1 MRHEKVSPS
10 LALHNQDEVEPMAHK
25 KRLTIRDVAVAAGVS
40 IQTVSRVL
48 NNRPDVAPETLER
61 VQEVIR
67 RTGYAPNMLA
77 RSLTLGRSHVL
88 GVVAYGLEFF
98 GPSRVLTAI
107 ERQAAEMG
115 YAIMLNLVLEPETGD
130 ADQVMD
136 ALRARQVDGI
146 IWAIPDVG
154 DNRAWSRT
162 RGVGLPVPI
171 MLVGGM
177 AGRPYLASIGID
189 NAAIG
194 RLATEHLLAG
204 AARKVGIVTGPL
216 RWWEAQ
222 ERLRGWRETL
232 EEHGLEASESLIVE
246 GDWTVNSGEQGLYRL
261 LERCPEIDAVFASND
276 QMALGVLHAAHRM
289 GRRVPDELSVAGVDN
304 MAEAS
309 HFWPPLTTVHQPL
322 GDAGAMAV
330 EEIDRLIGKARQP
343 RPSRQ
348 AAPDMT
354 LLKPELIV
362 RESAR
367 PVVPAGVATVNAQPA
382 VAARD

>member
-1 MRHEKVSPS
+1 MKRETASAS
-10 LALHNQDEVEPMAHK
+10 SALPHQGELEPMARR

-67 RTGYAPNMLA
+67 KTGYAPNMLA

-98 GPSRVLTAI
+98 GPSRVVTAI

-130 ADQVMD
+130 GNQVLD

-154 DNRAWSRT
+154 GNRAWSRVK
-162 RGVGLPVPI
+162 GSELHVPI

-177 AGRPYLASIGID
+177 AGRPYLPSIGID

-204 AARKVGIVTGPL
+204 GARKVGIVTGPL
-216 RWWEAQ
+216 GWWEAQ

-232 EEHGLEASESLIVE
+232 EEHGLEASGNLTVE
-246 GDWTVNSGEQGLYRL
+246 GDWMVTSGEQCLYRL
-261 LERCPEIDAVFASND
+261 LDQCPEVDAVFASND
-276 QMALGVLHAAHRM
+276 QMALGVLHAAHRL
-289 GRRVPDELSVAGVDN
+289 GRLVPDELSVVGVDN
-304 MAEAS
+304 MPEAS

-322 GDAGAMAV
+322 ADAGVMVV
-330 EEIDRLIGKARQP
+330 EEIDRLIGKATQP

-348 AAPDMT
+348 AVPDMT
-354 LLKPELIV
+354 LLQPELIV

-367 PVVPAGVATVNAQPA
+367 PLVPVEAAAVDAQPA

>member
-1 MRHEKVSPS
+1 
-10 LALHNQDEVEPMAHK
+10 MAHRE
-25 KRLTIRDVAVAAGVS
+25 RLTIRDVAAAAGVS

-48 NNRPDVAPETLER
+48 NNRPDVAPDTLER

-67 RTGYAPNMLA
+67 TTGYAPNMLA
-77 RSLTLGRSHVL
+77 RSLIQGRSHIL
-88 GVVAYGLEFF
+88 GVVAFGLEFF

-107 ERQAAEMG
+107 ERRAAEMG
-115 YAIMLNLVLEPETGD
+115 YGITLNLLLEPETGEVD
-130 ADQVMD
+130 DVLV
-136 ALRARQVDGI
+136 ALGARQVDGI
-146 IWAIPDVG
+146 IWAIPEIG

-162 RGVGLPVPI
+162 RGSELPVPV

-177 AGRPYLASIGID
+177 AGRPYLPSIGID

-194 RLATEHLLAG
+194 SLATEHLLAG
-204 AARKVGIVTGPL
+204 GARKVGIVTGPL
-216 RWWEAQ
+216 NWWEAQ
-222 ERLRGWRETL
+222 QRLRGWRETL
-232 EEHGLEASESLIVE
+232 EKHGLEASESLIVE
-246 GDWTVNSGEQGLYRL
+246 GDWMVTSGEQGLYRL

-276 QMALGVLHAAHRM
+276 QMALGVLHAAHRV
-289 GRRVPDELSVAGVDN
+289 GRRVPDEMSVAGVDN
-304 MAEAS
+304 VAEAS

-343 RPSRQ
+343 RRSQQ
-348 AAPDMT
+348 AAPEMT

-367 PVVPAGVATVNAQPA
+367 PVVPFGLASPGPSDGAGH
-382 VAARD
+382 